1 MMMKRRAVRQKDG
14 FSGKEFISLLLCAL
28 IASVFLV
35 SNQALAI
42 PAFTRATGM
51 ACSSCHTAWP
61 KLSRFGRAFKENGY
75 ALERGNAQNQ
85 LEVGNQL
92 SIPNIPPVA
101 FVLNS
106 RPFDRVKGGKAKIRA
121 LHELEVLAGASLM
134 KYGSFFA
141 EVEMEDEENFDPKLA
156 HAWGGIHP
164 HQAFNVI
171 AGYSSIF
178 TADPYNTLSDMR
190 RLTRAHS
197 AATDLGFR
205 TGVNLRGAT
214 QMVSVYGRDPFLN
227 RVFYMFTYSAD
238 RNGDVEGSGA
248 DDYAGRA
255 VVDVTK
261 DLSLGV
267 FGIAGQQG
275 DLDFTRV
282 GGDAQLQHGPFN
294 AELVYINARDDE
306 HVDPSPRD
314 SNSVLSGEFYLTLN
328 RKVLGNLPP
337 WFFQFVPLMRLD
349 YFTIPNLR
357 AGENNQKR
365 LDLTTTL
372 TYYAVQN
379 AKVSFEYAQQ
389 LHGDGDARRV
399 TLFLVFA
406 L

>member
-1 MMMKRRAVRQKDG
+1 MMNRRDGSSSNGSYGRKFALAVLG
-14 FSGKEFISLLLCAL
+14 VL
-28 IASVFLV
+28 IAGVFSVPER
-35 SNQALAI
+35 ALAI

-61 KLSRFGRAFKENGY
+61 KLNRFGRAFKENGY
-75 ALERGNAQNQ
+75 ALERGNPSSQ

-92 SIPNIPPVA
+92 SIPEIPPVA

-106 RPFDRVKGGKAKIRA
+106 RPYDRKKGGKAKLRA
-121 LHELEVLAGASLM
+121 LHELEVLAGASLL

-141 EVEMEDEENFDPKLA
+141 EVEMEDEASFDPKLA
-156 HAWGGIHP
+156 SAWGGIHP

-205 TGVNLRGAT
+205 TGVNLRGTT
-214 QMVSVYGRDPFLN
+214 QMVSVYGRDPFVN
-227 RVFYMFTYSAD
+227 KVFYMFTYSAD
-238 RNGDVEGSGA
+238 RNGDVEGGGA

-255 VVDVTK
+255 VLDVTK
-261 DLSLGV
+261 DLSVGV
-267 FGIAGQQG
+267 FGVAGQQG

-282 GGDAQLQHGPFN
+282 GADAQLQHGPFN
-294 AELVYINARDDE
+294 AEIVYINARDDE
-306 HVDPSPRD
+306 HSDPAPRD
-314 SNSVLSGEFYLTLN
+314 SNSVLSGELYLTLD
-328 RKVLGNLPP
+328 RDVFGDLPD

-349 YFTIPNLR
+349 YFTVPNR
-357 AGENNQKR
+357 SPGVNNQKS

-372 TYYAVQN
+372 TYYAVEN
-379 AKVSFEYAQQ
+379 AKLSFEYAEQ
-389 LHGDGDARRV
+389 LHGDGEARRV
-399 TLFLVFA
+399 TLFLVLA